1 MKRLIFPLFILAG
14 LAGAGYAGFRVY
26 QQFPK
31 SESAIPTQIVRRSDV
46 IVRAFTRGELRPVR
60 TASLVAPN
68 LFGMV
73 MINQLAQTGSFANPG
88 ALISEFDDSELKT
101 RLEEKQLEIDQ
112 FEEQIKKAK
121 ADLEIRSNQDQV
133 ELLRARYG
141 VRRAELEVQRNELL
155 SSIDQ
160 KRNQLNL
167 EEAKRRLS
175 QLESDIQSRK
185 QQAEAELAVLEE
197 RRRRG
202 LLELD
207 REQQRLL
214 QVRLLAPMAGL
225 VAVRQNRA
233 VSFNFGQ
240 QLPDWR
246 EGDQVQPGMPIADIL
261 DLSEMEVSAKVN
273 ELDRANLR
281 EGQQVLLRLDALPGK
296 SFEGTIK
303 TMSATASSDVF
314 SADPVKRFDVTFSV
328 DMRRLL
334 SALGAKDEVI
344 EDLIRRA
351 PKSAPLSGSAPAA
364 KPNAAAAAR
373 DGAQPADNQAQSGQ
387 RARGE
392 GGQRPRGEGRQ
403 RREGGERP
411 SGPRTINIPGLGEVT
426 PAFLAAAQLPP
437 PPGQSGLDVLLRPG
451 LLVDVEIIL
460 SRSDKVLNIPAQ
472 SLFEKD
478 GKQIVYVKQG
488 SRFVPRPVQL
498 QARSESTI
506 ILKSGLQE
514 GEVIALQDP
523 NAESKPDTAKPT
535 SGPALPVGGSR

>member
-14 LAGAGYAGFRVY
+14 LAGAGYAGFKVY
-26 QQFPK
+26 QQLPK
-31 SESAIPTQIVRRSDV
+31 SEAAIPTQIVRRSDV

-88 ALISEFDDSELKT
+88 ALIAEFDDSELKT

-112 FEEQIKKAK
+112 FEEQIKKAR

-246 EGDQVQPGMPIADIL
+246 EGDQVQPGMSIADIL

-281 EGQQVLLRLDALPGK
+281 EGQQVLLRPDALPGK
-296 SFEGTIK
+296 SFDGTIK

-351 PKSAPLSGSAPAA
+351 PKSVPTAAPAA
-364 KPNAAAAAR
+364 KPNTAA
-373 DGAQPADNQAQSGQ
+373 
-387 RARGE
+387 GE
-392 GGQRPRGEGRQ
+392 GGQRARGEGRQ
-403 RREGGERP
+403 RREGGERR
-411 SGPRTINIPGLGEVT
+411 SGPQTINIPGLGEVT

-460 SRSDKVLNIPAQ
+460 SRADKVLNIPAQ

-478 GKQIVYVKQG
+478 GKQVVYVKQG
-488 SRFVPRPVQL
+488 SRFVARPVQL
-498 QARSESTI
+498 EARSESTI

-514 GEVIALQDP
+514 GDVIALQDP
-523 NAESKPDTAKPT
+523 NAESKPDAGKPT